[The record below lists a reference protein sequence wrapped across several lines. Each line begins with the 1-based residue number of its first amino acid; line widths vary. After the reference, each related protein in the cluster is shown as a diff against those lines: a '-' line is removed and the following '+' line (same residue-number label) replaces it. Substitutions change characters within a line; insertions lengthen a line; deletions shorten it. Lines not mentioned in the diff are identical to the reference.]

1 MAVDYSVNVLGGF
14 NLGQGISQLKAE
26 MEAEKEKELLEK
38 QREEFKSASMGAA
51 RGDADAIERMFAIN
65 PQLAMQFEQRE
76 AARASEIGA
85 QRAKAEQDAFNEW
98 GLKYA
103 SAKTPE
109 EKQRLEQEALN
120 NPLVDFDESDISLA
134 QNQKDMLVNA
144 SLFKSMGKDAYSQFF
159 GGGSADLPAE
169 TVAFNDL
176 IKDFTPEQQKT
187 AKLIKAGLKGRAMSN
202 AVLSAIESGDVKNLA
217 DANAMIKQSEKFA
230 EMTGAS
236 RAKAID
242 QGFAKIENITTNIG
256 NIDRAIDTLNRG
268 AGTGAIER
276 FAPSIKA
283 ASRELAQ
290 IQNELALDVI
300 GSVTFGALSEG
311 ELQLAKDTALDLGMG
326 EAELKDYL
334 QRKKAAQEK
343 LKMYF
348 QEQIDFLDQGGTVA
362 GFLRMKKKESQNS
375 GALTKNLANFEG
387 LSQEDI
393 DLLSF

>member
-1 MAVDYSVNVLGGF
+1 MTVDYNVNVLGGF

-26 MEAEKEKELLEK
+26 MESKREKERLEK
-38 QREEFKSASMGAA
+38 QREEFRQASMGAA

-65 PQLAMQFEQRE
+65 PQLAIQFEQRE

-85 QRAKAEQDAFNEW
+85 QRAKAEQEAFNEW

-103 SAKTPE
+103 AAKTPE
-109 EKQRLEQEALN
+109 EKQLLEQEALN
-120 NPLVDFDESDISLA
+120 NPLVDFDESDISLS
-134 QNQKDMLVNA
+134 QGQKDMLVNA
-144 SLFKSMGKDAYSQFF
+144 SLFKTMGKDAYSQFF
-159 GGGSADLPAE
+159 GGADANLPAE

-176 IKDFTPEQQKT
+176 IKDFTPEQQRT

-256 NIDRAIDTLNRG
+256 NIDRAIDALDRG

-343 LKMYF
+343 LKAYF
-348 QEQIDFLDQGGTVA
+348 QEQVDFLDQGGTVA
-362 GFLRMKKKESQNS
+362 GFLRMKKKTAQNRDAQPEQRTS
-375 GALTKNLANFEG
+375 LEG
-387 LSQEDI
+387 LSQDDI